1 MPAPPPPPVPA
12 QLAVQSWSFD
22 LLPLELKKW
31 IAQRCRQQDDWARS
45 CLDTVSSFCAVEGR
59 DAENLKQHVKD
70 LRRTYGSSVGA
81 LFRLS
86 KAWSA
91 AVAPYRFSHCKVSRT
106 TSFLFRNRIAPLYG
120 QYFHTLEFDKSDQ
133 ATLQWL
139 LLLLPFMPKI
149 EDLRLTLDGFERV
162 LQPQT
167 YYNPASMLQVESL
180 SLTFLVSSTPLT
192 FEPLLARLTTIHFE
206 LGSWSTLQKLADA
219 AKSLRELQVY
229 KLANYGRGDPGV
241 SQLASIL
248 VSCPLLETLHVPP
261 SEVSAFRPT
270 WGQPL
275 PRIRSLTLD
284 VDGDMWLIR
293 LASHFADSL
302 ENFSLRFITAH
313 GCCCEVSHVFP
324 HVKAIEASAVT
335 KDSRFFLTFPASI
348 NPTAFPALESF
359 TFHAKATSANEVR
372 DAVDRLRQAIQK
384 FDEAEPGNNLRQIH
398 VSDRLYPL
406 PRWAMTRL
414 QAAVGR
420 ADRKITAGPV
430 EPFVSSFALH
440 AEFNRAADNG
450 TVWAPSE
457 AVTSI
462 EGTLSFVHGWFER
475 AKAADDGSDL
485 AKIAVALGR
494 AELERVV
501 RTGSEAAH

>member
-1 MPAPPPPPVPA
+1 MPASPPSTATA
-12 QLAVQSWSFD
+12 QLPVRSWSFD
-22 LLPLELKKW
+22 LLPLELKKR

-45 CLDTVSSFCAVEGR
+45 CLDTISSFCSPEGR

-86 KAWSA
+86 KSWSA
-91 AVAPYRFSHCKVSRT
+91 AAAPFRFSHCKVSRT
-106 TSFLFRNRIAPLYG
+106 TSFLFRYRIAPLYG
-120 QYFHTLEFDKSDQ
+120 QYFRSLEFDKSDQ
-133 ATLQWL
+133 AILQSL
-139 LLLLPFMPKI
+139 LPLLPFMPNI
-149 EDLRLTLDGFERV
+149 EDLRLTFDGFERV
-162 LQPQT
+162 LQRET
-167 YYNPASMLQVESL
+167 YHNPASMPQVEAL
-180 SLTFLVSSTPLT
+180 SLTLLVSDTPLT

-229 KLANYGRGDPGV
+229 KLANYGRGNPGV

-248 VSCPLLETLHVPP
+248 VSCPLLETLHVPL
-261 SEVSAFRPT
+261 SEMSAFRPI

-293 LASHFADSL
+293 LAAHFADSL

-335 KDSRFFLTFPASI
+335 KDSRFFFTFPASI

-359 TFHAKATSANEVR
+359 TFRPKATSAYEVR
-372 DAVDRLRQAIQK
+372 DAVDCLRQAIKK
-384 FDEAEPGNNLRQIH
+384 FDEADPCNSLRQIH
-398 VSDRLYPL
+398 VSNRLYPL
-406 PRWAMTRL
+406 PMWAMTRL
-414 QAAVGR
+414 QSAVGR
-420 ADRKITAGPV
+420 ADRRITAGPM
-430 EPFVSSFALH
+430 EPFVGSFALH
-440 AEFNRAADNG
+440 AEFDRAVDN
-450 TVWAPSE
+450 VPAWSSSE
-457 AVTSI
+457 AAASI
-462 EGTLSFVHGWFER
+462 EETLNYVQSWFER
-475 AKAADDGSDL
+475 ATAAGDGSDL